1 MRIDKFS
8 YTVMILLFVLS
19 GCTSQEIV
27 YAPTY
32 ALPKQIIP
40 TNMDIQ
46 AKRENMRD
54 VKHTLMLY
62 NKLIDNIKNYHQKS
76 NLNAFADELHE
87 YIQTYVRPVLNDY
100 NLSKS
105 TKTSAEIAQMYLIIT
120 SLYFKIDQK
129 KNARKYIKLFQ
140 RRYGDNKDLFDL
152 TLNST
157 DIGYSTLGEGMTE
170 LAVKVNYKGPLRH
183 PR

>member
-1 MRIDKFS
+1 MQIQKFS
-8 YTVMILLFVLS
+8 CTIMTLLFLLF
-19 GCTSQEIV
+19 GCTSREIV

-46 AKRENMRD
+46 AKRKNMRD
-54 VKHTLMLY
+54 VKHTLLLY
-62 NKLIDNIKNYHQKS
+62 NKLIDNIKIYHPKS
-76 NLNAFADELHE
+76 NLNSFADELHE
-87 YIQTYVRPVLNDY
+87 YIATYVKPVLSDY
-100 NLSKS
+100 DLSKS
-105 TKTSAEIAQMYLIIT
+105 TETSAEIAKMYLIIT
-120 SLYFKIDQK
+120 SLYFKTDDEK
-129 KNARKYIKLFQ
+129 HARKYIKLFQ
-140 RRYGDNKDLFDL
+140 RRYGDNKDFFDL

-170 LAVKVNYKGPLRH
+170 LAVKVNYKDALRH